1 MVTLF
6 RDGDQTS
13 VDTIL
18 FDTAENSFNSGQT
31 GRILRLNNVNSAV
44 VEFRNTQGVSS
55 AFVSKIVVEYQWRND
70 ELISLNDRLQ
80 YVDDD
85 AVPGGRRPVMGYT
98 LLTRVAGD
106 TSQLAIFTY
115 EMEPLSAPT
124 VDIVTKPILVPP
136 ETEALYNADNGLL
149 RKAKLELGFESSTGK
164 FYVVPV
170 DPDMDDWAVERGQL
184 LLVEKLLT
192 PLGGSKGSTAGSDM
206 PVRIVGQRRVR
217 VGKNIE
223 VRGVLDQSPR
233 ILGRSP
239 LRNLNSRVTLTVW
252 AFPATMTSLSDG
264 TVWAIKPIEARI
276 AQAVAP
282 Q

>member
-1 MVTLF
+1 M
-6 RDGDQTS
+6 Q
-13 VDTIL
+13 
-18 FDTAENSFNSGQT
+18 
-31 GRILRLNNVNSAV
+31 LNVSNAV
-44 VEFRNTQGVSS
+44 SEFQNTQGVIN

-124 VDIVTKPILVPP
+124 VDIATKPILVPP
-136 ETEALYNADNGLL
+136 ETEALYNAKNGLL

-170 DPDMDDWAVERGQL
+170 DPDLDDWAVERGQL
-184 LLVEKLLT
+184 LLVEKLRT
-192 PLGGSKGSTAGSDM
+192 PVGGSQAGSDV

-217 VGKNIE
+217 VDKKIE

-239 LRNLNSRVTLTVW
+239 LRNLTV
-252 AFPATMTSLSDG
+252 ASPSQCGRFP
-264 TVWAIKPIEARI
+264 RR
-276 AQAVAP
+276 
-282 Q
+282 